1 MKIENK
7 NLAKQLNMVWVPQKM
22 SDELW
27 KMSDE
32 NLLNQTPPKVHGR
45 RIKGTH

>member
-7 NLAKQLNMVWVPQKM
+7 NLAKQLNMVWIPRKM

-27 KMSDE
+27 KMKDE
-32 NLLNQTPPKVHGR
+32 
-45 RIKGTH
+45 